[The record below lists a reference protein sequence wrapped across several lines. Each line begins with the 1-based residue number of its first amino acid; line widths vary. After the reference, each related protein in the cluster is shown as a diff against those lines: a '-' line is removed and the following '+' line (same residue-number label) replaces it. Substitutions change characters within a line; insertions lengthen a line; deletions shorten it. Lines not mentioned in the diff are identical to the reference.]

1 MEPVKL
7 AREQHNS
14 NMADFVL
21 STCSVGGHH
30 NEVNLTS
37 PVSKEIG

>member
-7 AREQHNS
+7 A
-14 NMADFVL
+14 FVL
-21 STCSVGGHH
+21 STCGVGGHH

-37 PVSKEIG
+37 PASKEIGKIERL